1 MEFLIP
7 LIIILLMVLVPVGF
21 WLARSNGRGPIRG
34 GPHPD
39 DLPGHRG

>member
-7 LIIILLMVLVPVGF
+7 LIIIGLMILIPVGF
-21 WLARSNGRGPIRG
+21 ILARSGPARSG

-39 DLPGHRG
+39 DVPGQRE